1 MAQTITREGAPD
13 PAPPPAHQPVP
24 SAALDEVL
32 LTMDAVDAIRHEQAS
47 VARDMSADERR
58 AELVRRVG
66 AQYAAQGI
74 EVSDAVIEGAIRAQE
89 AQRYVFVPP
98 AGGLRIRLARLYAT
112 RSRWAR
118 KAAIGGFAVLGLGAI
133 PGIAAYVGV
142 EGKRSLDASLASAAT
157 DEKDRVIPGR
167 IAAMTEAVGRE
178 AREQEPRTKAAAFA
192 QAARNALAAGDVTRA
207 RAELAAADRMLEEL
221 RVGYEVRIV
230 TRSKEASGFWRVP
243 RDTPSAR
250 NYYLVVEA
258 LGPNGPMPRR
268 IRNEETGSVDTVV
281 KWGVRVPDD
290 VFEAVRRDKQD
301 DGIIS
306 NTLVGMKEPGHL
318 GVDWRMAVRD
328 GAVTKWEPPPG
339 SRNR

>member
-1 MAQTITREGAPD
+1 MAQTTTREALPDLAPATVQL
-13 PAPPPAHQPVP
+13 PAP
-24 SAALDEVL
+24 ALDEVL
-32 LTMDAVDAIRHEQAS
+32 LAMDAVDAIRHEQAS
-47 VARDMSADERR
+47 VARDLSQDDRR
-58 AELVRRVG
+58 GELVRRVR
-66 AQYAAQGI
+66 AQYAEQGI
-74 EVSDAVIEGAIRAQE
+74 QVSDAVIEEAIRAQE

-98 AGGLRIRLARLYAT
+98 VGGMGIRLARLYAT
-112 RSRWAR
+112 RSRWMR
-118 KAAIGGFAVLGLGAI
+118 KAAFAGVATI
-133 PGIAAYVGV
+133 GIAAVPVVSLQYME
-142 EGKRSLDASLASAAT
+142 EGRRSAAT
-157 DEKDRVIPGR
+157 SAADEKDRVLPGR
-167 IAAMTEAVGRE
+167 IATMTEAVERE
-178 AREQEPRTKAAAFA
+178 ARDQEPKTKAAAFA

-230 TRSKEASGFWRVP
+230 ARAKEASGFWRIP
-243 RDTPSAR
+243 RDNPSAR

-258 LGPNGPMPRR
+258 VGPNGPLPRR

-306 NTLVGMKEPGHL
+306 NTLVGVKQSGHL
-318 GVDWRMAVRD
+318 AVDWRMAVRD